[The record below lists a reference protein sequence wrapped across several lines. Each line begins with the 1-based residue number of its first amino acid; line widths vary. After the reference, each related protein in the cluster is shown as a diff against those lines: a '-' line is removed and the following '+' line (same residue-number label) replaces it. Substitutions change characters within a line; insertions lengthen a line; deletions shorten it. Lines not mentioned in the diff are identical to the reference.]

1 MSKKELADAINEV
14 LGAAD
19 LDEVTKRKLIKHYQN
34 VAMNKGIGIK
44 FPRGQ
49 KTKHQRLKLDANGEP
64 VKHHGMDVYEET
76 YDHVKF
82 WINGKLE
89 TREETRQKELK
100 NEQEVRSK

>member
-19 LDEVTKRKLIKHYQN
+19 LDEATKQKLVQHYQN
-34 VAMNKGIGIK
+34 VALNKGIGIK

-49 KTKHQRLKLDANGEP
+49 KDKHLRLKLDANGEP

-82 WINGKLE
+82 WVNGELK
-89 TREETRQKELK
+89 TREEMEQKDLK
-100 NEQEVRSK
+100 NDQEV